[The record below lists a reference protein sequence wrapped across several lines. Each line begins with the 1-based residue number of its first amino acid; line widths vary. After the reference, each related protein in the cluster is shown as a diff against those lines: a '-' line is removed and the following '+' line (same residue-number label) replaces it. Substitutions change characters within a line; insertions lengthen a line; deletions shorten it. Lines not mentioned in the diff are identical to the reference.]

1 MTPDPTTTS
10 AQPEPGPGGS
20 TGATGPTDPTGATGP
35 TGPARPVGADGPA
48 AVRGSRGATPHR
60 VGRGPVAALA
70 RQEALDGFR
79 GRRALLVRMI
89 TPLLLFG
96 VVLGAVLATRGPD
109 PVRRDPY
116 VVAVQG
122 DRDGARAIL
131 GALAGDRL
139 RFVPTDDAAL
149 AVLRGA
155 DLGLEVP
162 DGLDATV
169 AAGGDARVVVH
180 RSATTSAS
188 RAALAVVRAGLT
200 DQHLQLLQAQ
210 AAAVDPR
217 QGQGLFPV
225 ELTDVQNTQQGTRTL
240 GAELVPALLVLQ
252 AAMLVNGTATR
263 LLGRRSRG
271 LLPAQL
277 VLPMRRD
284 QLARAKG
291 WAELAV
297 GLVAGS
303 PILLAVLVFTAWTT
317 ANRDGALA
325 AAGDVIVVALS
336 AVVLCLPM
344 IGMGLLIG
352 TAARTQEQVT
362 LGTAAALVV
371 SAMVA
376 AFVAL
381 SDVAPPAGV
390 AVVPV
395 VGLVGTLRNLLT
407 GTGGLGP
414 VVVAMGTTLLLAW
427 GATRLGGR
435 LFDGERLVLRG
446 A

>member
-1 MTPDPTTTS
+1 M
-10 AQPEPGPGGS
+10 
-20 TGATGPTDPTGATGP
+20 TGA
-35 TGPARPVGADGPA
+35 V
-48 AVRGSRGATPHR
+48 ATPPPAGAGPVR
-60 VGRGPVAALA
+60 PSSASSRRAGRGPVAALA

-79 GRRALLVRMI
+79 GRRALVVRMV

-96 VVLGAVLATRGPD
+96 VVLGVVLATRGPD

-122 DRDGARAIL
+122 DRAGARATL
-131 GALAGDRL
+131 EALAVDRL
-139 RFVPTDDAAL
+139 RFVATDDAAL

-155 DLGLEVP
+155 DLGIEVP
-162 DGLDATV
+162 DQLDATL
-169 AAGGDARVVVH
+169 ASGRDAELVVH
-180 RSATTSAS
+180 RSATTGAS
-188 RAALAVVRAGLT
+188 RAALAILRAGLT
-200 DQHLQLLQAQ
+200 DQHLQQLQTE

-217 QGQGLFPV
+217 QGRALFPV
-225 ELTDVQNTQQGTRTL
+225 ELTDVQSTQQGTRTL

-277 VLPMRRD
+277 VLPLRRD

-303 PILLAVLVFTAWTT
+303 PILLAVLVFTAWT
-317 ANRDGALA
+317 AASRDGLA
-325 AAGDVIVVALS
+325 VAAGDALVVAAS

-344 IGMGLLIG
+344 VGVGLVIG

-362 LGTAAALVV
+362 LGTAAALVI

-381 SDVAPPAGV
+381 SDVSPPAGV
-390 AVVPV
+390 AIVPV

-407 GTGGLGP
+407 GSGGLGP
-414 VVVAMGTTLLLAW
+414 VVVAMGTTVLLAW
-427 GATRLGGR
+427 GAARLGGR